1 MQSAIQKMN
10 NVNDKHILHR
20 ITSKIVIFD
29 WTSTLGFNKHFY
41 NEVSLLIKKKKIS
54 VVLEYSLIE

>member
-41 NEVSLLIKKKKIS
+41 NEVSLLIKKKKKDFCS
-54 VVLEYSLIE
+54 P